1 MNRKSIGLLLAF
13 VTWFLLLT
21 GCSAETGQNGSGTGA
36 TNETNEAVQEESGEI
51 ASGLPSEAK
60 IGIVYARDIGTFS
73 ERFTGRLKGYLV
85 QAGVS
90 DDNII
95 ERAVSAEELPDVV
108 KDLVEEKCSVLV
120 IDNAGDIPI
129 SSITDRAS
137 KAGIP
142 ILYFG
147 MDPGEKERAR
157 WEKKGIKAAYVGGDD
172 TKAAQMRADVLD
184 NMDFSLIDLNED
196 REIGTIVI
204 RDSDGS
210 DAERINQE
218 TLKALEERHYTVNIL
233 DKDENEEDDPS
244 GEETDDTQVVD
255 EPEEEEAEDG
265 SPDGEDPEAASEEPH
280 EAIWE
285 VDASPEEIEKEAA
298 YELVISKMEEYGGDL
313 ELILCANDS
322 QAAGAWKAVSEEKRL
337 VGHDVLILGLGAGEE
352 TLQEVAR
359 GNITG
364 TLFNNSMEQAKCAA
378 DYAISYIKGID
389 VPYYTAFDFVNV
401 TVDNAQEILDILSLQ
416 SGSGS
421 TGEET
426 ADEETSVDDAE
437 EDSE

>member
-36 TNETNEAVQEESGEI
+36 TNEAVQEESGEI

-95 ERAVSAEELPDVV
+95 ERAVSAEELPDAV

>member
-21 GCSAETGQNGSGTGA
+21 GCSAETGQSGSGTGA
-36 TNETNEAVQEESGEI
+36 TNETAQEEAEEI
-51 ASGLPSEAK
+51 TSGLPSEAK
-60 IGIVYARDIGTFS
+60 IGVVYARDIGTFS
-73 ERFTGRLKGYLV
+73 ERFTGRLKGYLI
-85 QAGVS
+85 QAGVNE
-90 DDNII
+90 DKII
-95 ERAVSAEELPDVV
+95 ERAVSAEELPDAV
-108 KDLVEEKCSVLV
+108 KDLVDEKCTVLV
-120 IDNAGDIPI
+120 VDNAGDIPI

-184 NMDFSLIDLNED
+184 KMDFSLIDLNED

>member
-36 TNETNEAVQEESGEI
+36 TNEAVQEESGEI

-95 ERAVSAEELPDVV
+95 ERAVSAEELPDAV

-421 TGEET
+421 TGEEI
-426 ADEETSVDDAE
+426 ADEEASSDDAE

>member
-60 IGIVYARDIGTFS
+60 IGVVYARDIGTFS

-95 ERAVSAEELPDVV
+95 ERAVSAEELPDAV

-196 REIGTIVI
+196 HEIGTIVL

-210 DAERINQE
+210 DAERINLE
-218 TLKALEERHYTVNIL
+218 TLKALEERHYTVKIL
-233 DKDENEEDDPS
+233 DENGEDDPS
-244 GEETDDTQVVD
+244 GEEAEDTQEVD
-255 EPEEEEAEDG
+255 EPEEAEG
-265 SPDGEDPEAASEEPH
+265 ETPDGEDPEAAGEEPH

-322 QAAGAWKAVSEEKRL
+322 QASGAWKAVSEEKRL

-352 TLQEVAR
+352 TLREVAR

-378 DYAISYIKGID
+378 DYTISYIKGID

-421 TGEET
+421 TGEEI
-426 ADEETSVDDAE
+426 ADEEASSDDAE

>member
-21 GCSAETGQNGSGTGA
+21 GCSAETGQSGSGTGA
-36 TNETNEAVQEESGEI
+36 TNETAQEEAEEI
-51 ASGLPSEAK
+51 TSGLPSEAK
-60 IGIVYARDIGTFS
+60 IGVVYARDIGTFS
-73 ERFTGRLKGYLV
+73 ERFTGRLKGYLI

-90 DDNII
+90 EDKII
-95 ERAVSAEELPDVV
+95 ERAVSAEELPDAV
-108 KDLVEEKCSVLV
+108 KDLVDEKCTVLV
-120 IDNAGDIPI
+120 VDNAGDIPI

-184 NMDFSLIDLNED
+184 KMDFSLIDLNED

-426 ADEETSVDDAE
+426 ADEEASLDDAE

>member
-95 ERAVSAEELPDVV
+95 ERAVSAEELPDAV

-210 DAERINQE
+210 DAERINQ
-218 TLKALEERHYTVNIL
+218 ERHYTVNIL

>member
-21 GCSAETGQNGSGTGA
+21 GCSAQTGQSGSGTGA
-36 TNETNEAVQEESGEI
+36 TNETAQEEAEEI
-51 ASGLPSEAK
+51 TSGLPSEAK
-60 IGIVYARDIGTFS
+60 IGVVYARDIGTFS
-73 ERFTGRLKGYLV
+73 ERFTGRLKGYLI

-90 DDNII
+90 EDKII
-95 ERAVSAEELPDVV
+95 ERAVSAEELPDAV
-108 KDLVEEKCSVLV
+108 KDLVDEKCTVLV
-120 IDNAGDIPI
+120 VDNAGDIPI

-184 NMDFSLIDLNED
+184 KMDFSLIDLNED
-196 REIGTIVI
+196 REIGTIII

-285 VDASPEEIEKEAA
+285 VDASPEEIEKEAT

>member
-95 ERAVSAEELPDVV
+95 ERAVSAEELPDAV

-210 DAERINQE
+210 DAERINLE
-218 TLKALEERHYTVNIL
+218 TLKALEERHYTVSIL
-233 DKDENEEDDPS
+233 DEDEEAEEA
-244 GEETDDTQVVD
+244 EDTQEAD
-255 EPEEEEAEDG
+255 EPEEAEG
-265 SPDGEDPEAASEEPH
+265 GTPDGEDPEAAGEEPH

-298 YELVISKMEEYGGDL
+298 YELVISKMEEYGKEL

-378 DYAISYIKGID
+378 DYTISYIKGID

>member
-1 MNRKSIGLLLAF
+1 
-13 VTWFLLLT
+13 
-21 GCSAETGQNGSGTGA
+21 
-36 TNETNEAVQEESGEI
+36 
-51 ASGLPSEAK
+51 
-60 IGIVYARDIGTFS
+60 
-73 ERFTGRLKGYLV
+73 
-85 QAGVS
+85 
-90 DDNII
+90 
-95 ERAVSAEELPDVV
+95 
-108 KDLVEEKCSVLV
+108 
-120 IDNAGDIPI
+120 
-129 SSITDRAS
+129 
-137 KAGIP
+137 
-142 ILYFG
+142 

-196 REIGTIVI
+196 HEIGTIVL

-210 DAERINQE
+210 DAERINLE
-218 TLKALEERHYTVNIL
+218 TLKALEERHYTVKIL
-233 DKDENEEDDPS
+233 DENGEDDPS
-244 GEETDDTQVVD
+244 GEEAEDTQEAD
-255 EPEEEEAEDG
+255 EPEEAEG
-265 SPDGEDPEAASEEPH
+265 GTPDGEDPEAAAEEPH

-378 DYAISYIKGID
+378 DYTISYIKGID

-426 ADEETSVDDAE
+426 ADEEASLDDAE